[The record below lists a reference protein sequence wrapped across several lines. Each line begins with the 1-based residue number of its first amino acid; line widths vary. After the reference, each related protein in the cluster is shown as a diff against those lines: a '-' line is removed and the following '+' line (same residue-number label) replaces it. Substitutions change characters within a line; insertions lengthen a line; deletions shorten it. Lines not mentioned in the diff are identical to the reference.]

1 MAQIIGTGIQRSGK
15 NSAAIVTATVLAMA
29 KWTLTF
35 KGVDLD
41 TMNFTS
47 AGYQE
52 GILGPIGLEWS
63 LGGLW
68 DAGTNP
74 NADPPGLYPRDNLQ
88 DVQLVVNVADATAY
102 EMTYARVRSA
112 VTGTTVTTAVAFDAS
127 GMSQGP
133 FTIPVGE
140 VT

>member
-1 MAQIIGTGIQRSGK
+1 MAQIIGTATHRSGK
-15 NSAAIVTATVLAMA
+15 NSAVIVTATTLAMA
-29 KWTLTF
+29 KWTITN

-41 TMNFTS
+41 TTNFTS

-74 NADPPGLYPRDNLQ
+74 NADPPGLYPRDNLSAL
-88 DVQLVVNVADATAY
+88 QLVVNVADATAY
-102 EMTYARVRSA
+102 VMTFARVRSA

-127 GMSQGP
+127 GMNQGP
-133 FTIPVGE
+133 FTIPVTE